1 MKNNIQLLIATCF
14 IALSTSALYAQKNA
28 AKFIMEV
35 PGRFSFG
42 YERAY
47 SPKNTLMLEYQK
59 WDQSSTKSVSGLLFS
74 DVTNTKITGYRME
87 LVARHYRKSAM
98 KGGFLEGGFYV
109 GKHDVT
115 IVHKT
120 SSFNPV
126 AIFFFK
132 FDKVSKS
139 SSDRRAYKSVAVG
152 GGKIGGGY
160 HITIGHFSMEG
171 SAGLNINAMN
181 SKNVR
186 PVLPLKGAAPYGRIA
201 LGVAF

>member
-1 MKNNIQLLIATCF
+1 MKNNIQLIIATCI

-28 AKFIMEV
+28 AKFVIET
-35 PGRFSFG
+35 PGRYCFA
-42 YERAY
+42 YERAC

-59 WDQSSTKSVSGLLFS
+59 WDQSSVKSVSGIFSS

-87 LVARHYRKSAM
+87 FMARHYRKSAM

-132 FDKVSKS
+132 FDKVNES
-139 SSDRRAYKSVAVG
+139 SSDRREYKSIAVG

-160 HITIGHFSMEG
+160 HITIGHLSMEG
-171 SAGLNINAMN
+171 SAGFNINAMN
-181 SKNVR
+181 SQNVR

-201 LGVAF
+201 LGFAF